1 MSSVNQHYR
10 RWCPPFQWLAAV
22 LPLLVIALGLLAV
35 RPDWHAAMHVQGAD
49 GTHHE
54 HGHDHGEGAD
64 ERGCAIE
71 LFASGLIDS
80 VAFGSPVVAPVRAMV
95 AELTLPDERLLFASR
110 RLEPPGRAPP
120 FFA

>member
-1 MSSVNQHYR
+1 MSPVNQQSC

-35 RPDWHAAMHVQGAD
+35 RPDWHEAMHVQGTD
-49 GTHHE
+49 GTHHD
-54 HGHDHGEGAD
+54 HGHDHGESTD

-71 LFASGLIDS
+71 LFASGLVDS
-80 VAFGSPVVAPVRAMV
+80 VAFSSPVPAPVQAII
-95 AELTLPDERLLFASR
+95 AELTLPDERLLFASS